1 MIVTIVEFGVSIYKI
16 LVGFALAFLVY
27 LINSI
32 LQ

>member
-1 MIVTIVEFGVSIYKI
+1 MIMTIVEFGVLIYKM

-32 LQ
+32 SQ